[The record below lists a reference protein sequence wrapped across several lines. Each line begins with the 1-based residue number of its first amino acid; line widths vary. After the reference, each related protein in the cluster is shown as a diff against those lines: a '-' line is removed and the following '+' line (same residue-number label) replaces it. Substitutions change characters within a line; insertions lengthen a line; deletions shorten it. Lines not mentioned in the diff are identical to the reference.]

1 MIGAILK
8 GEAPAIMTRT
18 IAAWAFAA
26 LLLAGALAPGVAVAQ
41 ELVPRAYW
49 PAPAGTNVLSL
60 GYQYSTGDVVTD
72 PSLPIAGVDSKI
84 HAFQAGYQR
93 TFGLFGR
100 TANLQFSVPYSSAN
114 MEGFYLGQ
122 PARRDMAGLA
132 DARAR
137 LSVNLRGA
145 PVLTP
150 QDFRALSE
158 NPETLVGVSLLVQAP
173 TGEYDV
179 DRLINLGTNRWSVK
193 PALGVIYP
201 FNRDWMLEFELGA
214 WFFSDNDEFVGL
226 TRKQDP
232 IVSTEA
238 HLIKR
243 FGNDVWG
250 SLDANFYA
258 GGRTQVGPDRKADLQ
273 RNSRFGATVFWPFRR
288 HHALRASYSTGVVT
302 ESGGDYEVFSL
313 GYLYVW

>member
-1 MIGAILK
+1 MICAIRK

-60 GYQYSTGDVVTD
+60 AYQYSTGDVVTD
-72 PSLPIAGVDSKI
+72 PSLPIAGVDSRI
-84 HAFQAGYQR
+84 HAFQAAYQR